1 MSNQAVPEGMP
12 SLPFGMKWEFPGD
25 GNAYATIHLDLGT
38 KIMLSVNF
46 DPGAQV
52 RKEDML
58 WYGHMSISMLDR
70 KKGFGIRTPNKIT
83 QQEAALAAAYLLA
96 PFVQLSKMGHD

>member
-1 MSNQAVPEGMP
+1 MIPEGMP
-12 SLPFGMKWEFPGD
+12 ELPFGMEWENGND

-38 KIMLSVNF
+38 KIMLSASF

-58 WYGHMSISMLDR
+58 WYGHMSISMLHH
-70 KKGFGIRTPNKIT
+70 KKGFGIRTTNKTT
-83 QQEAALAAAYLLA
+83 QQDAAKAAVDLLA
-96 PFVQLSKMGHD
+96 PFVQLSKMNPQ